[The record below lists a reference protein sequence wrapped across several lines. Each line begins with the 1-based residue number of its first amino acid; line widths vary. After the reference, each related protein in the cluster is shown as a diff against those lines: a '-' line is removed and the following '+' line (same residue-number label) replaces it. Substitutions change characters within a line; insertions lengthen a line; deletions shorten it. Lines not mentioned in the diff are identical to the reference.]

1 MSAPDPTVC
10 RACGSTRF
18 VDSGPAR
25 WAIVQRS
32 GAGSDVNRSLAG
44 RLVACRECGLLESFL
59 DQPEALLEFPGSRE
73 LGGAA
78 APAGDRSTPT
88 ASGDWQVVL
97 IAAGPTPIGLIATLR
112 QELPLDLPT
121 ARAAIKNLP
130 WVLTRTSNRR
140 VADSLFEKLSAL
152 GAVVHVEP
160 A

>member
-1 MSAPDPTVC
+1 MSAPGPTVC
-10 RACGSTRF
+10 RVCGSTRF

-25 WAIVQRS
+25 WAVVQRS
-32 GAGSDVNRSLAG
+32 GAGSDVTRSLAG
-44 RLVACRECGLLESFL
+44 RLVACRDCGLLESFL

-78 APAGDRSTPT
+78 PAGDRSTPA
-88 ASGDWQVVL
+88 ASADWQVVL

-121 ARAAIKNLP
+121 ARAAITRLP
-130 WVLTRTSNRR
+130 WVLTRTNNRR
-140 VADSLFEKLSAL
+140 VADSLCDKLSAL